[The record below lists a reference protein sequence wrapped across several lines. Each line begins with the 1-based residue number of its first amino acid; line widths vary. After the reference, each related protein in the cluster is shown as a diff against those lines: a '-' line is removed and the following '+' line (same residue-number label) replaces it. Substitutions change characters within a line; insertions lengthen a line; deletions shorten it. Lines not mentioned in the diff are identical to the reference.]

1 MMNWVLVAVIV
12 TSNAFGDILSTYGMK
27 RRGEVEDF
35 RPTAIGR
42 LVAEIARDRYIIG
55 GFAALA
61 VGFFALMALLSVAE
75 LSFAIP
81 ATAASYVLET
91 MLARAVLKERVNWVR
106 WAGVSLVAC
115 GVALIAF

>member
-1 MMNWVLVAVIV
+1 MNWLLVSVIV
-12 TSNAFGDILSTYGMK
+12 ISNALGDVLITYSMK

-42 LVAEIARDRYIIG
+42 LVAEIARDGYIIG
-55 GFAALA
+55 GIAALA
-61 VGFFALMALLSVAE
+61 TGFFALLALLSIAD

>member
-1 MMNWVLVAVIV
+1 MKWVLVSVIV
-12 TSNAFGDILSTYGMK
+12 ISNALGDILSTYGMK
-27 RRGEVEDF
+27 RRGEVDDF
-35 RPTAIGR
+35 RPTALGS
-42 LVAEIARDRYIIG
+42 LFAEISRDRYVIG

-75 LSFAIP
+75 LSFAVP
-81 ATAASYVLET
+81 ATAASYVVET
-91 MLARAVLKERVNWVR
+91 VLAKAVLKERVNWVR